1 MSLRIKNFERFQHYR
16 NRNPPWVKLY
26 TQLLDDVAFLALS
39 DAARGQ
45 LMLLWLLAARMGN
58 PLPDDAR
65 LLAGKIGSSGRLQL
79 EELVAAGWLIRED
92 ASTTLAPG
100 AADNAST
107 LLAPSR
113 ARARDRDRGER
124 QRQNKHP
131 PTHPPAACV
140 SDSAMN
146 GTNGG
151 KPGRVDPDGFP
162 EAWAAYPRREGG
174 NPRGAAVR

>member
-16 NRNPPWVKLY
+16 DRNPPWIKLY
-26 TQLLDDVAFLALS
+26 TQLLDDRDFLALS

-45 LMLLWLLAARMGN
+45 LVLLWLLAARMGN

-100 AADNAST
+100 AADDASKMLAKCYQDASDPLAECYQNASKM
-107 LLAPSR
+107 LAPSR

-140 SDSAMN
+140 TSTSVN
-146 GTNGG
+146 
-151 KPGRVDPDGFP
+151 
-162 EAWAAYPRREGG
+162 
-174 NPRGAAVR
+174 